1 MARSSLAQAVEA
13 QEIACNVLHA
23 LLDLRLCACPLCR
36 TQAAQRWNRVT
47 HANVACDPVKLV
59 GRDVELV
66 GARVANQEIFTLNAR
81 CAQPDKPLEA
91 SNTSAILRACAVTMT
106 TRPRPLSSLRQ
117 SCTKARRRPPY
128 ELALPNMGMR
138 CSVPPCWYASNS
150 PSEAESI
157 PAKRN
162 CRRC

>member
-91 SNTSAILRACAVTMT
+91 SNTVLLVNDIVARVDLCYSSRLRRDDDDTATAIEQFATILHEGTQAAPV
-106 TRPRPLSSLRQ
+106 
-117 SCTKARRRPPY
+117 
-128 ELALPNMGMR
+128 
-138 CSVPPCWYASNS
+138 
-150 PSEAESI
+150 
-157 PAKRN
+157 
-162 CRRC
+162 